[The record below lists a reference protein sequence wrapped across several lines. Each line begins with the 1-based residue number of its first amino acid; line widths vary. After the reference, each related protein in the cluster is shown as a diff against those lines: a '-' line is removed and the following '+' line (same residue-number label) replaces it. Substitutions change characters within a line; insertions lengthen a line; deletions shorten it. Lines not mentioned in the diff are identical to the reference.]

1 MSDTK
6 KITEYPCISLPK
18 IGKLQ
23 KGVLLR
29 SDPLYWLTYRRE
41 SDGQSFIEELTQ
53 QEMLKLLEAGGIRLI
68 HMEAAVD
75 AEGKWRKR
83 EVRL

>member
-1 MSDTK
+1 MRDTLK
-6 KITEYPCISLPK
+6 RTEFPYISLPK

-29 SDPLYWLTYRRE
+29 SEPLFWLTYQRE

-53 QEMLKLLEAGGIRLI
+53 REILNILEAGGIQLI
-68 HMEAAVD
+68 HMEAAID
-75 AEGKWRKR
+75 GNGKWRKR